1 MQKPYKMKK
10 SELRQIIKE
19 EIRSVV
25 NESKI
30 TIDDGDIEIISAA
43 LSLSANTMKRNM
55 KLTDE
60 EMNRLDNLLDMFSIG
75 VRGRSSVDATASQLD
90 RR

>member
-1 MQKPYKMKK
+1 MKK
-10 SELRQIIKE
+10 SQLRQIIKE

-43 LSLSANTMKRNM
+43 LNLSANTMKKNM
-55 KLTDE
+55 RLTDQ
-60 EMNRLDNLLDMFSIG
+60 EMNRLDNLLDMFSMG
-75 VRGRSSVDATASQLD
+75 ARDRSSVDATASQLD

>member
-1 MQKPYKMKK
+1 MKK
-10 SELRQIIKE
+10 SQLRQIIKE

-43 LSLSANTMKRNM
+43 LNLSANTMKKNM
-55 KLTDE
+55 RLTDDE
-60 EMNRLDNLLDMFSIG
+60 LNRLDNLLDMFSIG
-75 VRGRSSVDATASQLD
+75 VRDRSDVDATVNQLD

>member
-1 MQKPYKMKK
+1 MKK
-10 SELRQIIKE
+10 SQLRQIIKE

-30 TIDDGDIEIISAA
+30 TIDEGDIEIISAA
-43 LSLSANTMKRNM
+43 LNLSANTMKKNM
-55 KLTDE
+55 RLTDDE
-60 EMNRLDNLLDMFSIG
+60 LNRLDNLLDMFSIG
-75 VRGRSSVDATASQLD
+75 VRDRSDVDATANQLN

>member
-1 MQKPYKMKK
+1 MKK
-10 SELRQIIKE
+10 SELRNIIKE

-30 TIDDGDIEIISAA
+30 TIDDGDIEIIGAA
-43 LSLSANTMKRNM
+43 LNLSADTMKKNM
-55 KLTDE
+55 RLTDDE
-60 EMNRLDNLLDMFSIG
+60 LNRLNNLLDMFSIG
-75 VRGRSSVDATASQLD
+75 GRDRSDVDATANQLD

>member
-1 MQKPYKMKK
+1 MKK
-10 SELRQIIKE
+10 SQLRQIIKE

-43 LSLSANTMKRNM
+43 LNLSANTMKKNM
-55 KLTDE
+55 RLTDDE
-60 EMNRLDNLLDMFSIG
+60 LNRLDNLLDMFSIG
-75 VRGRSSVDATASQLD
+75 VRDRSDVDTTVNQLD

>member
-1 MQKPYKMKK
+1 MKK
-10 SELRQIIKE
+10 SQLRQIIKE

-43 LSLSANTMKRNM
+43 LNLSANTMKKNM
-55 KLTDE
+55 RLTDE
-60 EMNRLDNLLDMFSIG
+60 EMNRLDNLLDMFSMG
-75 VRGRSSVDATASQLD
+75 ARDRSSVDATASQLD